1 MRKSW
6 FFKLNLVFVS
16 TLFLQSGFAQ
26 VYTRWGLPDGAKA
39 RLGKGGIT
47 GNIAYSPD
55 GRRLAVT
62 SYIGIWLYDA
72 RTYAE
77 VNLIGR
83 HTRIA
88 YSVAFSPDSAT
99 LAVGYYDALRLWDA
113 SNGKHVRTLEGHVG
127 GINCVAF
134 SPDGFT
140 LASGAWDRT
149 IRLWD
154 TRTGEGLHTL
164 TGHEDRLQSVA
175 FSPDGFTLAS
185 AASDASLR
193 VWDVRTGD
201 AIKTIRDYQTGG
213 NFVVAFSP
221 DGLTLAAGRLLG
233 GAGASSPPGRIELWD
248 TGTWEH
254 VQTLE
259 GHRATVGWVAFSPGG
274 DMLASAG
281 GWYDDTV
288 RCVGYPYVETDA
300 YTIGT

>member
-1 MRKSW
+1 MRKTR
-6 FFKLNLVFVS
+6 FFNLSLLIVF
-16 TLFLQSGFAQ
+16 TLALQASFAQ
-26 VYTRWGLPDGAKA
+26 DYTRWGLPDSAIA

-47 GNIAYSPD
+47 GNVAYSPD

-62 SYIGIWLYDA
+62 SNIGIWLYDA

-77 VNLIGR
+77 VNLIAR

-88 YSVAFSPDSAT
+88 YSVAFSPDSAM

-113 SNGKHVRTLEGHVG
+113 GTGKHVRTLEGHVG

-140 LASGAWDRT
+140 LASGSRDST

-154 TRTGEGLHTL
+154 ARTGVSTHTL
-164 TGHEDRLQSVA
+164 EGHSDDVVSVA

-185 AASDASLR
+185 GSDDDTIRL
-193 VWDVRTGD
+193 WDVRSGE
-201 AIKTIRDYQTGG
+201 AIQTLSNSFAQGSYA
-213 NFVVAFSP
+213 VAFSP
-221 DGLTLAAGRLLG
+221 DGLTLAGARLP
-233 GAGASSPPGRIELWD
+233 GAASLKSPPGRIELWD

-259 GHRATVGWVAFSPGG
+259 GHKATVGWVAFSPRRRHACERGR
-274 DMLASAG
+274 M
-281 GWYDDTV
+281 V
-288 RCVGYPYVETDA
+288 
-300 YTIGT
+300 